1 MNCERVDCI
10 VRRTWLQIRVLN
22 RCHRSVGCAH
32 GLIMATRYAALDFAR
47 MYSKQPSMALPPV
60 RHPWLTWKAV
70 REVRF
75 NVSDF
80 AGMYGK

>member
-1 MNCERVDCI
+1 
-10 VRRTWLQIRVLN
+10 
-22 RCHRSVGCAH
+22 
-32 GLIMATRYAALDFAR
+32 MATRYAALDFAR